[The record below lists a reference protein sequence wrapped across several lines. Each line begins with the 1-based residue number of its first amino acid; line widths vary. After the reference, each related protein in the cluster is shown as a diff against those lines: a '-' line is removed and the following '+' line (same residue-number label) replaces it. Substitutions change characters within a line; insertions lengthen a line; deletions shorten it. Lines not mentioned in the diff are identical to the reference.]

1 MSKKAHKTL
10 RQTHQQ
16 PVTRTI
22 CVEKGCEFRGKD
34 ARQGVCYSNEGEL
47 ADWVKLDSHEK
58 QLVAEL
64 TAMKKRE
71 GKDYVRALE
80 AYYVTAM
87 MNWQI
92 TLDECIRLRRDSAV
106 RRAPRR
112 RTKT

>member
-1 MSKKAHKTL
+1 MKKAHKTL
-10 RQTHQQ
+10 RQTHQR
-16 PVTRTI
+16 PITKTI
-22 CVEKGCEFRGKD
+22 CAEKGCKFRGKE

-47 ADWVKLDSHEK
+47 ADWAKLDAHEK
-58 QLVAEL
+58 QLVTEL
-64 TAMKKRE
+64 KAMKKRE

-92 TLDECIRLRRDSAV
+92 TLDECIRLRRDATMQKT
-106 RRAPRR
+106 PRG